1 MSIKLEARGHGRLC
15 RLLWA
20 TLSAVLFMTILSAS
34 GLAQV
39 NTKADAKIS
48 SNSWT
53 NSPKN
58 AGEIIGV
65 NLGTFPEYSRLIF
78 SFDRPVAEYTV
89 IRPDTNELWLEIWP
103 GTARKTGRFKLEDDM
118 VQGIAIL
125 EEDDRVTIRIKIK
138 ISRFSFRHF
147 STSNQTQIILDLRKG
162 DPIERTGAI
171 KPPTGL
177 KKLTWI
183 SPRLPEAK
191 HVASEIRSEL
201 SAVPQPGSD
210 EEAFAEALDFMISE
224 NFLEAINSFKA
235 HRQQFPDSKYSAARL
250 YLLGDCYYSLHKGS
264 YGPNALLATDT
275 YQEALATFPDTA
287 LTPRGIL
294 MLSLAYLDMN
304 RPTEAT
310 GYLRILASDYPETRY
325 SILAYMYLSKAYLDM
340 EKYDLSRDALDVLL
354 ELRPRGLEY
363 LEIYFNLGQVY
374 FEKGL
379 FTKASE
385 IFREILKRQKDFYL
399 KIPDILH
406 NLGEIYFN
414 SKRPDLA
421 REYLYHLLNVDPDHQ
436 DKDVVLTRIG
446 DTYKEESRHKEAKK
460 IYRLVRDLY
469 PDSTGAMISQIR
481 LIEYGALT
489 AAFKPETVFLE
500 LRDGVREATLRMYEK
515 IVATQRDSPLVQL
528 AMFKIG
534 LAAYWQRDYKRA
546 LNVFKEALNKYP
558 ESSMVQDM
566 RFIMSK
572 TILAQ
577 TTNMYERKKYL
588 DVLSLYLEHVPYI
601 SEVAIPNIRFQAAQ
615 SYLAL
620 GLNREAIEL
629 FLADSGI
636 EESADLRLA
645 GLAEAYSRSG
655 MYEEAD
661 RVCSLFLKRYPGH
674 KEANRIKLQLAHSK
688 LNLKQKNEAQILFDE
703 VMAAEPEL
711 KQDPELLNT
720 VGRLHL
726 DMGQYTDAVNA
737 LNKATQI
744 LKQKEGRHQVL
755 FLAYANLGRALSML
769 GQTEIAARA
778 LDSALEV
785 EMETSIPE
793 VLYMI
798 AKTNFD
804 LGRQSEGMK
813 TLYLIKAADDP
824 FWKSIA
830 DQELEARILN
840 REIQEDLTN
849 EISALSKEIIS
860 E

>member
-1 MSIKLEARGHGRLC
+1 MSMKLGAGRHGRLC
-15 RLLWA
+15 RLLWTA
-20 TLSAVLFMTILSAS
+20 LSVIIFIPILSAS

-39 NTKADAKIS
+39 NPNADVKIPPDS
-48 SNSWT
+48 LT
-53 NSPKN
+53 NSPKK
-58 AGEIIGV
+58 AGELIGV

-78 SFDRPVAEYTV
+78 SFGRPIAEYTV
-89 IRPDTNELWLEIWP
+89 IRPDTNELWLETWP

-125 EEDDRVTIRIKIK
+125 EEDGRITIRIKIK

-147 STSNQTQIILDLRKG
+147 SASNQTQIILDLRKG
-162 DPIERTGAI
+162 DPLERPGAI
-171 KPPTGL
+171 KSPPGL
-177 KKLTWI
+177 KKLSSI

-191 HVASEIRSEL
+191 QIASEIRSRL
-201 SAVPQPGSD
+201 SAVPPPGSD
-210 EEAFAEALDFMISE
+210 EEAFAKALDFMISE
-224 NFLEAINSFKA
+224 NSLEAINSFKA
-235 HRQQFPDSKYSAARL
+235 HRQQFPRSEYNAAGI
-250 YLLGDCYYSLHKGS
+250 YLLGDCYYSLRKGAF
-264 YGPNALLATDT
+264 GPNILLATDT
-275 YQEALATFPDTA
+275 YQQALAMFPDA
-287 LTPRGIL
+287 ELTPRGIF
-294 MLSLAYLDMN
+294 MLSVAYLNMN
-304 RPTEAT
+304 RTTEAV
-310 GYLRILASDYPETRY
+310 GYLKILISDYPETRY
-325 SILAYMYLSKAYLDM
+325 FILAYMNLSKAYQDM
-340 EKYDLSRDALDVLL
+340 GKYDLSRDTLDVLL
-354 ELRPRGLEY
+354 ELRPRGLAY

-385 IFREILKRQKDFYL
+385 IFRDILKRQKNFYL
-399 KIPDILH
+399 KTPEILH

-421 REYLYHLLNVDPDHQ
+421 REYLYHLVNVDPDHK

-446 DTYKEESRHKEAKK
+446 DTYKEESRHKEARK

-481 LIEYGALT
+481 LVEYGALT
-489 AAFKPETVFLE
+489 DAFKPETVFLE
-500 LRDGVREATLRMYEK
+500 LKEGVREATLKMYEK
-515 IVATQRDSPLVQL
+515 VVATQKDSPLVQL

-601 SEVAIPNIRFQAAQ
+601 SEVAIPDIRLQAAQ

-629 FLADSGI
+629 FLADSGV
-636 EESADLRLA
+636 EESADLRLK

-655 MYEEAD
+655 MSEEAD
-661 RVCSLFLKRYPGH
+661 RVFSLFLKRYPGH
-674 KEANRIKLQLAHSK
+674 KETNRVKLQLAHSK
-688 LNLKQKNEAQILFDE
+688 LNLKQKNEALILFDE
-703 VMAAEPEL
+703 VIAAEPEL

-720 VGRLHL
+720 IGRLHL
-726 DMGQYTDAVNA
+726 DMGQPRDAVNT
-737 LNKATQI
+737 LNKAAQI
-744 LKQKEGRHQVL
+744 LKQKEGRPQIH
-755 FLAYANLGRALSML
+755 FLVYANLGRALSML
-769 GQTEIAARA
+769 GQTKIAASA

-785 EMETSIPE
+785 KMKTSIPE
-793 VLYMI
+793 VLYVI

-804 LGRQSEGMK
+804 LGRRSEGMK

-830 DQELEARILN
+830 DQELDARTLN
-840 REIQEDLTN
+840 REIQEDLIK
-849 EISALSKEIIS
+849 EISALSKELIS

>member
-1 MSIKLEARGHGRLC
+1 MSIKLEAWGHGRLC
-15 RLLWA
+15 RLWWTA
-20 TLSAVLFMTILSAS
+20 LSVFLFMTILSAS
-34 GLAQV
+34 SLAQV
-39 NTKADAKIS
+39 NPNADVEIS
-48 SNSWT
+48 PNSFT
-53 NSPKN
+53 SAPKKTS
-58 AGEIIGV
+58 EFIGV
-65 NLGTFPEYSRLIF
+65 KLGTFPEHSRLIF
-78 SFDRPVAEYTV
+78 SFSRPVAEYTV
-89 IRPDTNELWLEIWP
+89 IRPDTNELWLETSP
-103 GTARKTGRFKLEDDM
+103 GTARNTGRFKLEDDM

-125 EEDDRVTIRIKIK
+125 EEDDRITIRIKIK

-147 STSNQTQIILDLRKG
+147 SASNQTQIILDLRQG
-162 DPIERTGAI
+162 DPIGRTSGI
-171 KPPTGL
+171 KSPTGL
-177 KKLTWI
+177 KKFTSI

-191 HVASEIRSEL
+191 HIASEIRSRL

-224 NFLEAINSFKA
+224 DFLEAINSFKA
-235 HRQQFPDSKYSAARL
+235 HRQQFPDSEYNAARI

-264 YGPNALLATDT
+264 FGPNALLATDA
-275 YQEALATFPDTA
+275 YQEALATFPDTE
-287 LTPRGIL
+287 LTPRGIF
-294 MLSLAYLDMN
+294 MLSLAYLNMN
-304 RPTEAT
+304 RTTEAV
-310 GYLRILASDYPETRY
+310 GYLKILTSDYPETRY

-340 EKYDLSRDALDVLL
+340 GKYDLSRDTLDVLL
-354 ELRPRGLEY
+354 ELRPRGLAY
-363 LEIYFNLGQVY
+363 LEVYFNLGQVY
-374 FEKGL
+374 FEKSL

-385 IFREILKRQKDFYL
+385 IYRDILKRQNDFYL
-399 KIPDILH
+399 KTPEILH

-421 REYLYHLLNVDPDHQ
+421 REYLYHLVNVDPDHK

-446 DTYKEESRHKEAKK
+446 DTYKEESRHKEARK

-481 LIEYGALT
+481 LVEYGALT
-489 AAFKPETVFLE
+489 DAFKPETIFLE
-500 LRDGVREATLRMYEK
+500 LREGVREATLKMYEK
-515 IVATQRDSPLVQL
+515 IVATQKDSPLIQL

-558 ESSMVQDM
+558 TGPIVQDM
-566 RFIMSK
+566 QFIMSK
-572 TILAQ
+572 TVLAQ

-588 DVLSLYLEHVPYI
+588 EVLSLYFEHISYI
-601 SEVAIPNIRFQAAQ
+601 SDVAIPDIRLHVAQ

-629 FLADSGI
+629 FLADSGL
-636 EESADLRLA
+636 EESADLRLM

-655 MYEEAD
+655 MYEEAG
-661 RVCSLFLKRYPGH
+661 RICSRFLKRYPGH
-674 KEANRIKLQLAHSK
+674 KEANRVKLQLANSK
-688 LNLKQKNEAQILFDE
+688 LNLKQKKEALILFDE
-703 VMAAEPEL
+703 VMAVEPEL
-711 KQDPELLNT
+711 RQDAELLNT
-720 VGRLHL
+720 VGRLYL
-726 DMGQYTDAVNA
+726 DMGQPTDAVNA

-744 LKQKEGRHQVL
+744 LRQKEGRPQIL

-769 GQTEIAARA
+769 GQTKIAASA

-785 EMETSIPE
+785 KMKTSIPE
-793 VLYMI
+793 VLYVI
-798 AKTNFD
+798 AKINFD

-830 DQELEARILN
+830 NQELEARALN
-840 REIQEDLTN
+840 REIQEDLTK
-849 EISALSKEIIS
+849 EISALSKELIS